1 MKLRNV
7 EIKPQYDSISDDVYG
22 DFFNP
27 VFKRSQRCTRA
38 GGRFT
43 SKNLAACATGMQ
55 EFIQND
61 GSMKLVMLPE
71 FSEEDVDAIRR
82 GLRDE
87 GDILSEG
94 WIRDLSEISEKF
106 VEDHVKA
113 LSWMLASGNLE
124 IRIVIPKDRK
134 GEIVSHASLHES
146 QVFKKKTGLFWDSS
160 GNVLSFS
167 GNMEYDD
174 KMVGEYY
181 HFRTYRSWV
190 EDEKKYVDQD
200 YNEFRKYWDGHA
212 NAGNVQLEV
221 VKLPEAIKNSL
232 INIAPNSK
240 SEIDLQTLPQLRP
253 YQKEAVQGWTDAGC
267 RGMLEM
273 ATGTGKTFTAI
284 GCMNKIRKRCKKAL
298 VVVVCPFDNL
308 ERQWESELARWGID
322 SQVTSRNRGWYTA
335 MKDGMSALEVSD
347 RDGML
352 VVITSYNTFHNKKF
366 TMAVKESNLKSML
379 VADEVH
385 NAGSPTRIAGLS
397 DSYDYRVGLSATLE
411 RYFDEQGT
419 ARLKEFFGET
429 VFSLDLEKAIKHK
442 FLVGYNYHPI
452 YTELKADEYEEYKK
466 RTRLIAM
473 LWQSKK
479 PKDRERLE
487 RELDMRSR
495 IILNAESKI
504 ERFFEWAKMH
514 EGQIKHTL
522 VYCSET
528 QMPRVKQILTEH
540 DAVNREITA
549 ENPKNP
555 RNRTAILQEFA
566 NGAYDAIVANR
577 VLDEGVDVPAA
588 RTCVMLASTG
598 NPKQF
603 IQRRGRV
610 LRQFPQGYAD
620 GGRKDYANIYDMIVM
635 ADDTRGYS
643 TGELRVERQIA
654 ASQIRRQEMM
664 ASLALNKD
672 VCMREI
678 TSAKAKFLL

>member
-27 VFKRSQRCTRA
+27 VFKQSQRCTRA

-61 GSMKLVMLPE
+61 GSMKLAMLPE

-82 GLRDE
+82 GVRNE
-87 GDILSEG
+87 VDILSEG

-134 GEIVSHASLHES
+134 GQIVRHASLHES
-146 QVFKKKTGLFWDSS
+146 QIFKKKTGLFWDPN
-160 GNVLSFS
+160 GDVVSFS

-174 KMVGEYY
+174 KMMGEYY
-181 HFRTYRSWV
+181 HFRTYRSWI

-200 YNEFRKYWDGHA
+200 YDEFRKYWDGHA
-212 NAGNVQLEV
+212 NAGMMQLEV

-240 SEIDLQTLPQLRP
+240 SEIGLQTLPQLRP
-253 YQKEAVQGWTDAGC
+253 YQKEAVQGWTDAGYQ
-267 RGMLEM
+267 GVLEM

-284 GCMNKIRKRCKKAL
+284 GCMNEMQKRCKKTL

-335 MKDGMSALEVSD
+335 MKDGISALEVSD

-352 VVITSYNTFHNKKF
+352 VVITSYNTFHNEKF
-366 TMAVKESNLKSML
+366 TRAVEESNLKSML

-411 RYFDEQGT
+411 RYFDKQGT
-419 ARLKEFFGET
+419 STLKEFFGET
-429 VFSLDLEKAIKHK
+429 VFTLDLEKAIKQK

-466 RTRLIAM
+466 KTRLIAM

-504 ERFFEWAKMH
+504 ERFSEWAKMH

-528 QMPRVKQILTEH
+528 QMPRVKQILTKYG
-540 DAVNREITA
+540 AVNREITA

-555 RNRTAILQEFA
+555 RNRTAILKEFA
-566 NGAYDAIVANR
+566 NGAYDAIVANK

-635 ADDTRGYS
+635 ADDTCGY
-643 TGELRVERQIA
+643 TAGELRVERQIA

-664 ASLALNKD
+664 AGLALNKD
-672 VCMREI
+672 VCMRKI
-678 TSAKAKFLL
+678 SSAKAKFFL